1 MTAYFIELDEKTREA
16 IREILSSMINPVK
29 IVLYKDKFCEWTE
42 IDWCRVTEE
51 LLREIANL
59 SPNSKIIFEERRLSD
74 NLDLVKLLEPNITSR
89 VKVPVMCIGDNCEI
103 VYMGAPVGEEIR
115 TLLDSILLVST
126 RRTNLSP
133 EVRNELKKVLEN
145 LQRRLYIVTLV
156 TQACPYC
163 PYAAS
168 LANSFAV
175 EGNGKIVSIVYD
187 ASLDPELAEEYG
199 ITMVPAVIMG
209 LEGFKGRLEFIGIPT
224 ENDVLE
230 RIIEHIRL
238 GR

>member
-1 MTAYFIELDEKTREA
+1 MTTYFIELDDRTREV
-16 IREILSSMINPVK
+16 IKEILSSMVNPVK

-59 SPNSKIIFEERRLSD
+59 SPDSKIRFEQCTLSE
-74 NLDLVKLLEPNITSR
+74 NTNLVKLLEPNITSR
-89 VKVPVMCIGDNCEI
+89 IKVPVMCIGDNCEI

-133 EVRNELKKVLEN
+133 QTRSELKKILDQ
-145 LQRRLYIVTLV
+145 LSKRLYIVTLV

-175 EGNGKIVSIVYD
+175 EGDGKIVSIVYD

-209 LEGFKGRLEFIGIPT
+209 IEGYKGRLEFIGIPS
-224 ENDVLE
+224 ENDILE
-230 RIIEHIRL
+230 RIAEHIRL